1 METFTYAQTTFVLIF
16 FSLSE
21 KEGKKLYVA
30 DALFH
35 LEELTRLLKDTPV
48 GDGLEVRL
56 GFAHTTELIKVA
68 GFQTAKRSIKY

>member
-1 METFTYAQTTFVLIF
+1 M
-16 FSLSE
+16 
-21 KEGKKLYVA
+21 A